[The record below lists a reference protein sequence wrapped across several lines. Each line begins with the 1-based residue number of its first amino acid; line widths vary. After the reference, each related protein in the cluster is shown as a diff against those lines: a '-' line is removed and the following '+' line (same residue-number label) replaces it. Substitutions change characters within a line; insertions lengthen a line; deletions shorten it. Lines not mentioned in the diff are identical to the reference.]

1 MELTFFKEC
10 KMAEEKKAV
19 TLSSVDQKKVNRL
32 AREGMKL
39 VDIRREHFPEVKYS
53 ALRAVVLDTGSQ
65 SAIGRFKAINK
76 ELALMAQAT
85 TGAQRKELAASLSA
99 RIKSLH
105 EDYIRSA
112 KKLDQV
118 RDVLQK

>member
-1 MELTFFKEC
+1 
-10 KMAEEKKAV
+10 MAVEKKAV
-19 TLSSVDQKKVNRL
+19 VVLSKADVTKVNRL

-39 VDIRREHFPEVKYS
+39 ADIQREHFPEVKY
-53 ALRAVVLDTGSQ
+53 AVLRAAVVDAGAQ
-65 SAIGRFKAINK
+65 SAIGRLKAINK
-76 ELALMAQAT
+76 DLALMTKAT
-85 TGAQRKELAASLSA
+85 TGAQRKELAAALSV

-118 RDVLQK
+118 RDILQK